1 MANSFVRFTGDG
13 STTTYSLG
21 FAYRD
26 QADITVTL
34 NGTPTTAFTYNA
46 AGTQIIF
53 NTAPANSTAIQI
65 TRATSQTQKLVDY
78 AEGSVLTEGDLDT
91 DSQQAF
97 FMSQESI
104 DKANDVIGVDASNF
118 QWTAGNLRLTNV
130 ADPVNAQDVA
140 TKNYL
145 ETVWLSASDKTNLT
159 TVAGINSEITNVS
172 GKTTEITTVSTDIAN
187 VNTVATNIGSVN
199 TVATDIAKVIK
210 VADDLNEAISEV
222 ETVANDLNE
231 ATSEIDTVA
240 NSITNVDTVGT
251 GITNVNTVAGIAS
264 DVTTVAGNNTNVS
277 TVAGVSSDVTTV
289 ANISGNVTTV
299 AGISGDVTS
308 VAGNSSNI
316 NSAVSNAS
324 NINSAVSNA
333 TNINT
338 VASNDANITTVAGIS
353 SNVSTVAGISSD
365 VTAVST
371 NNANVTSV
379 AGDITNVNTVATN
392 LTNVNAFSQTYL
404 GAFGTAPTATGT
416 GAALADGML
425 YFDSTADILKV
436 YASGSGW
443 QSAGSSVNGTSNRFQ
458 FTVSSASAT
467 VTGND
472 DNGSSLVYDA
482 NFIDVFLNGVKMRN
496 GTDVNVSSGSS
507 LVFTNT
513 LQIGDIVDCITYGTF
528 QLANISINDLTDTP
542 ASVGTA
548 GQALV
553 VNGAGNALTYANAS
567 SAEVYGFNMSD
578 TNSDGIL
585 DSLTVTTTNGG
596 VDNINS
602 ATYSAFD
609 DVLYA
614 ATGFTWSLDA
624 NGHLIA
630 TV

>member
-1 MANSFVRFTGDG
+1 MANSFVRFTQTG
-13 STTTYSLG
+13 STTTYPLG
-21 FAYRD
+21 FEYRS
-26 QADITVTL
+26 QADISVTL

-46 AGTQIIF
+46 AGTEIIF
-53 NTAPANSTAIQI
+53 NTAPAVGTSIQI
-65 TRATSQTQKLVDY
+65 TRATSQDSKLVDY

-145 ETVWLSASDKTNLT
+145 ETVWLSPSDKTNLT
-159 TVAGINSEITNVS
+159 TVAGINTEISNVS

-187 VNTVATNIGSVN
+187 VNTVATNINNVN

-240 NSITNVDTVGT
+240 NSIANVDLVGQNDANVT
-251 GITNVNTVAGIAS
+251 KVANIDTN
-264 DVTTVAGNNTNVS
+264 VTTVANNDGNVTKVANIDANVTKVANIDTNVT
-277 TVAGVSSDVTTV
+277 TVANNDANVTKVAVIDSDVTTV
-289 ANISGNVTTV
+289 AN
-299 AGISGDVTS
+299 
-308 VAGNSSNI
+308 
-316 NSAVSNAS
+316 
-324 NINSAVSNA
+324 
-333 TNINT
+333 
-338 VASNDANITTVAGIS
+338 NDANVTIVA
-353 SNVSTVAGISSD
+353 
-365 VTAVST
+365 
-371 NNANVTSV
+371 NANTNVGLVGGS
-379 AGDITNVNTVATN
+379 ITNVNTVATN
-392 LTNVNAFSQTYL
+392 LTNVNSFSQTYL

-425 YFDSTADILKV
+425 YFDSAADILKV

-482 NFIDVFLNGVKMRN
+482 NFIDIFLNGVKMRN

-567 SAEVYGFNMSD
+567 SAEVYGFNLSD

-585 DSLTVTTTNGG
+585 DSLIVTTTNGG

-614 ATGFTWSLDA
+614 ATGFTWSLDT

>member
-21 FAYRD
+21 FSYRS
-26 QADITVTL
+26 QADISVTL
-34 NGTPTTAFTYNA
+34 NGIATTAFTYNA

-53 NTAPANSTAIQI
+53 NTAPANATAIQI

-91 DSQQAF
+91 DSTQAF

-118 QWTAGNLRLTNV
+118 QWTAGNLRITNV

-145 ETVWLSASDKTNLT
+145 ETVWLSPSDKTNLT
-159 TVAGINSEITNVS
+159 TVAGINTEISNVS
-172 GKTTEITTVSTDIAN
+172 GKTTEITTVATDIAN
-187 VNTVATNIGSVN
+187 VNTVATNINNVN

-240 NSITNVDTVGT
+240 NSIANVDLVGQNDAIVTKVANIDANVTKVANIDGNVTKVANIDTNVTK
-251 GITNVNTVAGIAS
+251 VANIDS
-264 DVTTVAGNNTNVS
+264 DVTTVATNDANV
-277 TVAGVSSDVTTV
+277 TKVAVIDSDVTTV
-289 ANISGNVTTV
+289 ANNDGNVTIV
-299 AGISGDVTS
+299 A
-308 VAGNSSNI
+308 
-316 NSAVSNAS
+316 
-324 NINSAVSNA
+324 
-333 TNINT
+333 
-338 VASNDANITTVAGIS
+338 
-353 SNVSTVAGISSD
+353 
-365 VTAVST
+365 
-371 NNANVTSV
+371 NANTNVGLVGGS
-379 AGDITNVNTVATN
+379 ITNVDTVATN

-404 GAFGTAPTATGT
+404 GAFGTAPTQTGT
-416 GAALADGML
+416 GAALANGML

-458 FTVSSASAT
+458 FTISSASAT
-467 VTGND
+467 VTGSD

-482 NFIDVFLNGVKMRN
+482 NFIDIFLNGVKMRN

-553 VNGAGNALTYANAS
+553 VNASANGLTYSNAS

-614 ATGFTWSLDA
+614 ATGFTWSLDT

>member
-21 FAYRD
+21 FSYRS
-26 QADITVTL
+26 QADISVTL
-34 NGTPTTAFTYNA
+34 NGIATTAFTYNA

-53 NTAPANSTAIQI
+53 NTAPANATAIQI
-65 TRATSQTQKLVDY
+65 TRATSQGQKLVDY

-118 QWTAGNLRLTNV
+118 QWTAGNLRITNV

-145 ETVWLSASDKTNLT
+145 ETVWLSPSDKTNLT

-240 NSITNVDTVGT
+240 NSIANVDLVGQNDANVT
-251 GITNVNTVAGIAS
+251 KVANIDTN
-264 DVTTVAGNNTNVS
+264 VTTVANNDGNVTKVANIDANVTKVANIDTNVT
-277 TVAGVSSDVTTV
+277 TVANNDANVTKVAVIDSDVTTV
-289 ANISGNVTTV
+289 AN
-299 AGISGDVTS
+299 
-308 VAGNSSNI
+308 
-316 NSAVSNAS
+316 
-324 NINSAVSNA
+324 
-333 TNINT
+333 
-338 VASNDANITTVAGIS
+338 NDANVTIVANADT
-353 SNVSTVAGISSD
+353 NVGLVGGS
-365 VTAVST
+365 
-371 NNANVTSV
+371 
-379 AGDITNVNTVATN
+379 ITNVNTVATN
-392 LTNVNAFSQTYL
+392 LTNVNAFGQTYL

-416 GAALADGML
+416 GAALANGML
-425 YFDSTADILKV
+425 YFDTATDILKV
-436 YASGSGW
+436 YATASGW
-443 QSAGSSVNGTSNRFQ
+443 QAAGSSVNGTSDRFQ
-458 FTVSSASAT
+458 FN
-467 VTGND
+467 VTSVVNTLSGND
-472 DNGSSLVYDA
+472 VNGSSLTYDA
-482 NFIDVFLNGVKMRN
+482 NFVDVFLNGIKQRN
-496 GTDVNVSSGSS
+496 GTDVTVTSGNS
-507 LVFTNT
+507 LVFASN
-513 LQIGDIVDCITYGTF
+513 LAIGDIVDVIAYGTF

-567 SAEVYGFNMSD
+567 SAEVYGFNLSD

>member
-1 MANSFVRFTGDG
+1 MANSFVRFTQTG
-13 STTTYSLG
+13 STTNYPLG
-21 FAYRD
+21 FTYRS
-26 QADITVTL
+26 QADISVTL
-34 NGTPTTAFTYNA
+34 NGIATSAFTWNA
-46 AGTQIIF
+46 AGTEIIF
-53 NTAPANSTAIQI
+53 NTAPAVGTAIQI
-65 TRATSQTQKLVDY
+65 TRATSQDSKLVDY

-145 ETVWLSASDKTNLT
+145 ETVWLSPSNKADLT
-159 TVAGINSEITNVS
+159 TVAGINTEISNVS
-172 GKTTEITTVSTDIAN
+172 GKTTEITNVSNDIAN
-187 VNTVATNIGSVN
+187 VNTVATNINNVN

-240 NSITNVDTVGT
+240 NSIANVDLVGQNDA
-251 GITNVNTVAGIAS
+251 NVTKVANIDANVTKVANIDANVTKVANIDGNVTKVANIDA
-264 DVTTVAGNNTNVS
+264 DVTTVATNDANV
-277 TVAGVSSDVTTV
+277 TKVAVIDSDVTTV
-289 ANISGNVTTV
+289 ANNDGNVTIV
-299 AGISGDVTS
+299 A
-308 VAGNSSNI
+308 
-316 NSAVSNAS
+316 
-324 NINSAVSNA
+324 
-333 TNINT
+333 
-338 VASNDANITTVAGIS
+338 
-353 SNVSTVAGISSD
+353 
-365 VTAVST
+365 
-371 NNANVTSV
+371 NANTNVGLVGGS
-379 AGDITNVNTVATN
+379 ITNVDTVATN

-416 GAALADGML
+416 GAALANGML
-425 YFDSTADILKV
+425 YFDSSSDILKV

-443 QSAGSSVNGTSNRFQ
+443 QSAGSSVNGTADRFQ
-458 FTVSSASAT
+458 FTVSSAGT
-467 VTGND
+467 TLTGND
-472 DNGSSLVYDA
+472 NNGNNLAYDA

-496 GTDVNVSSGSS
+496 GSDVTVTSGSS
-507 LVFTNT
+507 LVFANT
-513 LQIGDIVDCITYGTF
+513 LQIGDIVDAIAYGTF
-528 QLANISINDLTDTP
+528 AVANLN
-542 ASVGTA
+542 ASNITSGTLSTGRGGTGLSTLGAA
-548 GQALV
+548 GQAIV
-553 VNGAGNALTYANAS
+553 VNSAGNALEYANAS
-567 SAEVYGFNMSD
+567 SAEVYGFNLSD

-585 DSLTVTTTNGG
+585 DSLIVTTTNGG

>member
-21 FAYRD
+21 FSYRS
-26 QADITVTL
+26 QADISVTL
-34 NGTPTTAFTYNA
+34 NGIATTAFTYNA

-53 NTAPANSTAIQI
+53 NTAPANATAIQI
-65 TRATSQTQKLVDY
+65 TRATSQGQKLVDY

-118 QWTAGNLRLTNV
+118 QWTAGNLRITNV

-145 ETVWLSASDKTNLT
+145 ETVWLSPSDKTNLT

-240 NSITNVDTVGT
+240 NSIANVDLVGQNDANVT
-251 GITNVNTVAGIAS
+251 KVANIDTN
-264 DVTTVAGNNTNVS
+264 VTTVANNDGNVTKVANIDANVTKVANIDTNVT
-277 TVAGVSSDVTTV
+277 TVANNDANVTKVAAIDSDVTTV
-289 ANISGNVTTV
+289 AN
-299 AGISGDVTS
+299 
-308 VAGNSSNI
+308 
-316 NSAVSNAS
+316 
-324 NINSAVSNA
+324 
-333 TNINT
+333 
-338 VASNDANITTVAGIS
+338 NDANVTIVANADT
-353 SNVSTVAGISSD
+353 NVGLVGGS
-365 VTAVST
+365 
-371 NNANVTSV
+371 
-379 AGDITNVNTVATN
+379 ITNVNTVATN
-392 LTNVNAFSQTYL
+392 LTNVNAFGQTYL

-416 GAALADGML
+416 GAALANGML
-425 YFDSTADILKV
+425 YFDTASDILKV
-436 YASGSGW
+436 YATASGW
-443 QSAGSSVNGTSNRFQ
+443 QAAGSSVNGTSDRFQ
-458 FTVSSASAT
+458 FN
-467 VTGND
+467 VTSVVNTLSGND
-472 DNGSSLVYDA
+472 VNGSSLTYDA
-482 NFIDVFLNGVKMRN
+482 NFVDVFLNGIKQRN
-496 GTDVNVSSGSS
+496 GTDVTVTSGNS
-507 LVFTNT
+507 LVFASN
-513 LQIGDIVDCITYGTF
+513 LAIGDIVDVIAYGTF

-585 DSLTVTTTNGG
+585 DSLIVTTTNGG

>member
-1 MANSFVRFTGDG
+1 MANSFVRFTQTG
-13 STTTYSLG
+13 STTNYPLG
-21 FAYRD
+21 FTYRS
-26 QADITVTL
+26 QADISVTL
-34 NGTPTTAFTYNA
+34 NGTPTVAFTWNA
-46 AGTQIIF
+46 AGTEIIF
-53 NTAPANSTAIQI
+53 NTAPAVGTAIQI
-65 TRATSQTQKLVDY
+65 TRATSQDSKLVDY

-91 DSQQAF
+91 DSTQAF

-118 QWTAGNLRLTNV
+118 QWTAGNLRITNV

-145 ETVWLSASDKTNLT
+145 ETVWLSPSNKADLT
-159 TVAGINSEITNVS
+159 TVAGINTEISNVS

-187 VNTVATNIGSVN
+187 VNTVATNINNVN

-240 NSITNVDTVGT
+240 NSIANVDLVGQNDANVT
-251 GITNVNTVAGIAS
+251 KVANIDTN
-264 DVTTVAGNNTNVS
+264 VTTVANNDGNVTKVANIDANVTKVANIDTNVT
-277 TVAGVSSDVTTV
+277 TVANNDANVTKVAVIDSDVTTV
-289 ANISGNVTTV
+289 AN
-299 AGISGDVTS
+299 
-308 VAGNSSNI
+308 
-316 NSAVSNAS
+316 
-324 NINSAVSNA
+324 
-333 TNINT
+333 
-338 VASNDANITTVAGIS
+338 NDANVTIVA
-353 SNVSTVAGISSD
+353 
-365 VTAVST
+365 
-371 NNANVTSV
+371 NANTNVGLVGGS
-379 AGDITNVNTVATN
+379 ITNVNTVATN

-482 NFIDVFLNGVKMRN
+482 NFIDIFLNGVKMRN

-567 SAEVYGFNMSD
+567 SAEVYGFNLSD

-585 DSLTVTTTNGG
+585 DSLIVTTTNGG

-614 ATGFTWSLDA
+614 ATGFTWSLDT

>member
-1 MANSFVRFTGDG
+1 MANSFVRFTQTG
-13 STTTYSLG
+13 STTNSPLG
-21 FAYRD
+21 FEYRS
-26 QADITVTL
+26 QADISVLL
-34 NGTPTTAFTYNA
+34 NGTPTTAFTFNA
-46 AGTQIIF
+46 AGTEIIF
-53 NTAPANSTAIQI
+53 NTAPAVGTAIQI

-91 DSQQAF
+91 DSTQAF

-118 QWTAGNLRLTNV
+118 QWTAGNLRITNV

-145 ETVWLSASDKTNLT
+145 ETVWLSPSNKADLT
-159 TVAGINSEITNVS
+159 TVAGINTEISNVSAKTTEITNVS
-172 GKTTEITTVSTDIAN
+172 NDIAN
-187 VNTVATNIGSVN
+187 VNLVGTNIGSVN
-199 TVATDIAKVIK
+199 TVATDITKDIA
-210 VADDLNEAISEV
+210 VANDLAEAVSEI
-222 ETVANDLNE
+222 ETVADDLNE
-231 ATSEIDTVA
+231 ATSEIDTVSNNIA
-240 NSITNVDTVGT
+240 
-251 GITNVNTVAGIAS
+251 NVNIVGANDANVTKVANI
-264 DVTTVAGNNTNVS
+264 DTNVTTVANNDGNVTKVANIDTNV
-277 TVAGVSSDVTTV
+277 TKVANIDSDVTTV
-289 ANISGNVTTV
+289 ANNDANVTKVAVIDSDVTTV
-299 AGISGDVTS
+299 ANNDGNVTI
-308 VAGNSSNI
+308 VA
-316 NSAVSNAS
+316 
-324 NINSAVSNA
+324 
-333 TNINT
+333 
-338 VASNDANITTVAGIS
+338 
-353 SNVSTVAGISSD
+353 
-365 VTAVST
+365 
-371 NNANVTSV
+371 NANTNVGLVGGS
-379 AGDITNVNTVATN
+379 ITNVDTVATN

-425 YFDSTADILKV
+425 YFDSSSDILKV

-443 QSAGSSVNGTSNRFQ
+443 QSAGSSVNGTADRFQ

-467 VTGND
+467 LTGND
-472 DNGSSLVYDA
+472 ANGNNLAYDA

-496 GTDVNVSSGSS
+496 GSDVTVTSGSS
-507 LVFTNT
+507 LVFANT
-513 LQIGDIVDCITYGTF
+513 LQIGDIVDAIAYGTF
-528 QLANISINDLTDTP
+528 AVANLNATNITSGTMGTGRLPIVPTTKGGTGLSTL
-542 ASVGTA
+542 GTA
-548 GQALV
+548 GQAIV
-553 VNGAGNALTYANAS
+553 VNSAGNALEYANAS

>member
-1 MANSFVRFTGDG
+1 MANSFVRFTQTG
-13 STTTYSLG
+13 STTTYPLG
-21 FAYRD
+21 FEYRS
-26 QADITVTL
+26 QADISVTL
-34 NGTPTTAFTYNA
+34 NGIATTAFTYNA
-46 AGTQIIF
+46 AGTEIIF
-53 NTAPANSTAIQI
+53 NTAPAVGTAIQI

-118 QWTAGNLRLTNV
+118 QWTAGNLRITNV

-145 ETVWLSASDKTNLT
+145 ETVWLSPSNKADLT
-159 TVAGINSEITNVS
+159 TVAGINTEISNVS

-187 VNTVATNIGSVN
+187 VNTVATNINNVN

-240 NSITNVDTVGT
+240 NSIANVDLVGQNDANVTKVANIDANVTKVANIDGNVTKVANIDTNVTKVANID
-251 GITNVNTVAGIAS
+251 TNVSLVAAIDS
-264 DVTTVAGNNTNVS
+264 DVS
-277 TVAGVSSDVTTV
+277 TVAGID
-289 ANISGNVTTV
+289 GNVTAV
-299 AGISGDVTS
+299 ANNQTNINAVNTNSTNINA
-308 VAGNSSNI
+308 VAGNETNI
-316 NSAVSNAS
+316 NAVNT
-324 NINSAVSNA
+324 NS

-338 VASNDANITTVAGIS
+338 VAGLNTEITNVAAKTTEIT
-353 SNVSTVAGISSD
+353 NVS
-365 VTAVST
+365 
-371 NNANVTSV
+371 N
-379 AGDITNVNTVATN
+379 DITNLNTVATN
-392 LTNVNAFSQTYL
+392 LTNVNSFSQTYL
-404 GAFGTAPTATGT
+404 GAFSSAPSATGT
-416 GAALADGML
+416 GAALANGML
-425 YFDSTADILKV
+425 YFDTTSDILKV
-436 YASGSGW
+436 YATASGW
-443 QSAGSSVNGTSNRFQ
+443 QAAGSSVNGTSDRFQ
-458 FTVSSASAT
+458 FN
-467 VTGND
+467 VTSVVNTLSGND
-472 DNGSSLVYDA
+472 ANGSSLTYDA
-482 NFIDVFLNGVKMRN
+482 NFVDVFLNGIKQRN
-496 GTDVNVSSGSS
+496 GTDVTVTSGNS
-507 LVFTNT
+507 LVFASN
-513 LQIGDIVDCITYGTF
+513 LAIGDIVDVIAYGTF
-528 QLANISINDLTDTP
+528 QLANVSINDLVDTP

-567 SAEVYGFNMSD
+567 SAEVYGFNLSD

-585 DSLTVTTTNGG
+585 DSIIVTTTNGG

>member
-1 MANSFVRFTGDG
+1 MANSFVRFTQTG
-13 STTTYSLG
+13 STTTYPLG
-21 FAYRD
+21 FEYRS
-26 QADITVTL
+26 QADISVTL

-46 AGTQIIF
+46 AGTEIIF
-53 NTAPANSTAIQI
+53 NTAPAVGTSIQI
-65 TRATSQTQKLVDY
+65 TRATSQDSKLVDY

-118 QWTAGNLRLTNV
+118 QWTAGNLRITNV

-145 ETVWLSASDKTNLT
+145 ETVWLSPSDKTNLT
-159 TVAGINSEITNVS
+159 TVAGINTEISNVS

-187 VNTVATNIGSVN
+187 VNTVATNINNVN

-240 NSITNVDTVGT
+240 NSIANVDLVGQNDANVT
-251 GITNVNTVAGIAS
+251 KVANIDTN
-264 DVTTVAGNNTNVS
+264 VTTVANNDGNVTKVANIDANVTKVANIDTNVT
-277 TVAGVSSDVTTV
+277 TVANNDANVTKVAVIDSDVTTV
-289 ANISGNVTTV
+289 AN
-299 AGISGDVTS
+299 
-308 VAGNSSNI
+308 
-316 NSAVSNAS
+316 
-324 NINSAVSNA
+324 
-333 TNINT
+333 
-338 VASNDANITTVAGIS
+338 NDANVTIVANADT
-353 SNVSTVAGISSD
+353 NVGLVGGS
-365 VTAVST
+365 
-371 NNANVTSV
+371 
-379 AGDITNVNTVATN
+379 ITNVNTVATN

-482 NFIDVFLNGVKMRN
+482 NFIDIFLNGVKMRN

-567 SAEVYGFNMSD
+567 SAEVYGFNLSD

-585 DSLTVTTTNGG
+585 DSLIVTTTNGG

-614 ATGFTWSLDA
+614 ATGFTWSLDT